1 MDPDVQRA
9 ALDDLVEAQGI
20 SLATL
25 SRALG
30 RNPAYLQQFMK
41 RGSPR
46 LLAEA
51 DRARIARFFGVPETR
66 LGGPA
71 DASGLVEV
79 ARVDV
84 GASAGPGRLVDREL
98 HKAPVRF
105 DRAVLQQLGVRAEA
119 ASVIRVEGESM
130 QPVLAD
136 GDEILVDRDRRH
148 VGARPGLYVLRVDGA
163 LSVKQLRAVGGGIE
177 VTSANPAFPPPAI
190 REAREVDVIG
200 RVVWLGRALL

>member
-1 MDPDVQRA
+1 MDPDAQRA
-9 ALDDLVEAQGI
+9 ALDFLVDAQGT

-51 DRARIARFFGVPETR
+51 DRARIARFFGVPETQ

-71 DASGLVEV
+71 DGSGLVEV

-84 GASAGPGRLVDREL
+84 GASAGPGRLVDREPR
-98 HKAPVRF
+98 KAPGRF
-105 DRAVLQQLGVRAEA
+105 DRALLQQLGVRPEA

-130 QPVLAD
+130 QPVLDD

-148 VGARPGLYVLRVDGA
+148 VGPRPGLYVLRLDGA

-177 VTSANPAFPPPAI
+177 VASANPAFPPPAI
-190 REAREVDVIG
+190 RLGGEVDVVG